1 MPEFLTSVSLNAR
14 QQQVYDF
21 LLRPENVLKVSPP
34 DIGLQFVQ
42 APEVIRLGSAI
53 EFKIQAFGQVQ
64 VFHHE
69 ITELVEPSRIVE
81 RQVKGLFK
89 LWVHEHVLA
98 TEADGKTLVT
108 DRIMFEPPGG
118 LVGMLL
124 TKNRILDHLE
134 DGYFHRH
141 QKMKKLLEG

>member
-1 MPEFLTSVSLNAR
+1 MPEFLTSVSLKAP

-42 APEVIRLGSAI
+42 APDVIRLGSVI
-53 EFKIQAFGQVQ
+53 EFKIQAWGQVQ
-64 VFHHE
+64 VFLHE
-69 ITELVEPSRIVE
+69 ISELVEPSRIVE

-89 LWVHEHVLA
+89 QWIHEHTLA
-98 TEADGKTLVT
+98 TGADGITLVT
-108 DRIMFEPPGG
+108 DKIVFEPPGG